1 MQLPDAP
8 HLPGGSRRILSCNAA
23 PLGLDAG
30 GEIDFVVMSISDIT
44 DDLAA
49 TLRLEAALNRAEDM
63 SRTKSTFLANMSHE
77 IRTPLNGVLGMAEVL
92 ADSVS
97 QPAQRRMV
105 DTIRKSG
112 ETLLTLLNGILDMS
126 KIEAGKM
133 VPEAVPFVP
142 AALIRQ
148 VDAIY
153 GVAAEEK
160 GVAFRSSDQCRLRQ
174 AADRRPASADA
185 DLEQPVEIHGQST
198 GGRRQNIRLT
208 VVFHHAD
215 FT

>member
-23 PLGLDAG
+23 PPGPDAG

-97 QPAQRRMV
+97 QPTQRRMV
-105 DTIRKSG
+105 DTIRESG
-112 ETLLTLLNGILDMS
+112 ETLLTVLNGILDMS

-160 GVAFRSSDQCRLRQ
+160 GVAFEVLISVGCDRPRIGGPHRLMQILNNLLKFTASRPG
-174 AADRRPASADA
+174 AGDRTFA
-185 DLEQPVEIHGQST
+185 
-198 GGRRQNIRLT
+198 
-208 VVFHHAD
+208 
-215 FT
+215 